1 MRTLVHKVAALLKAD
16 HIDVDSMS
24 AEEADEF
31 FTLSNEMM
39 TVLYRFVLKY
49 NDYINARQDY
59 CTDESLTMLEAHLL
73 TDICDYP
80 DSTVT
85 SLAARWY
92 RSVSATSQTIRKLI
106 QKDLVTR
113 VNSKQDAKVFHLHPT
128 EKGRRVSE
136 AHKRYDILDTIKT
149 LKSLRHSLDQ
159 KELAALFNGLNAFTE
174 LLKKD

>member
-1 MRTLVHKVAALLKAD
+1 MYKVVEKVAALLKPD
-16 HIDVDSMS
+16 HIDVDAMS
-24 AEEADEF
+24 EEEVHEF

-39 TVLYRFVLKY
+39 TAVYQFVLKY

-59 CTDESLTMLEAHLL
+59 SDDESLTMLEAHLL

-85 SLAARWY
+85 GLANRWY
-92 RSVSATSQTIRKLI
+92 RSVSATSQTIRRLI

-128 EKGRRVSE
+128 EKGRQVSD

-149 LKSLRHSLDQ
+149 LKSLRHSLSQ
-159 KELAALFNGLNAFTE
+159 KELVALFKGLEAFTK
-174 LLKKD
+174 LIKKH